1 MADDGFVD
9 TGGVSSKD
17 YQERKGKSV
26 IPTGFAEV
34 TIHEGAKHVRKS
46 DKSLY
51 TRMMKNLARKANQ
64 ELYDRFKNTADID
77 FIPVYVYYDV
87 QNKSMKVRVRKDWLR
102 SQIEVKLDF
111 AAWLR
116 KKRMFK
122 KSDKYKAWNQ
132 SQQRYPTQEERQ
144 DPTKHW
150 GKDYMMGAPHLA
162 AEKKQYIEEMTA
174 KGEAH
179 EFMKGKFNLEAKNQH
194 SVIMRAATEVAPVAF
209 GQIIKNKIH
218 LQEQEWNN
226 PIKGKDLLKIE
237 DPDNEDIIWGGSNF
251 KSYLRGRGVSMKTYN
266 GIMKDVAGLMWE
278 QFQEIDVN
286 KLTEEGV
293 EDYEDQYI
301 AGFPN
306 IVKIREWYVNRGM
319 RNIDKKGNVKR
330 HQYTE
335 ENFFRLKTNKQR
347 ANFIDR
353 AVFIISNEIYM
364 KRNGLTK
371 IYRNNNKTGKRN
383 LMQSSGKKVPISHAR
398 RYKKYAKGRTKR
410 SSRSKDYADW
420 RESNRTFAANL
431 KRKDTRTRKR

>member
-1 MADDGFVD
+1 
-9 TGGVSSKD
+9 
-17 YQERKGKSV
+17 
-26 IPTGFAEV
+26 
-34 TIHEGAKHVRKS
+34 
-46 DKSLY
+46 
-51 TRMMKNLARKANQ
+51 
-64 ELYDRFKNTADID
+64 
-77 FIPVYVYYDV
+77 
-87 QNKSMKVRVRKDWLR
+87 
-102 SQIEVKLDF
+102 
-111 AAWLR
+111 
-116 KKRMFK
+116 
-122 KSDKYKAWNQ
+122 
-132 SQQRYPTQEERQ
+132 
-144 DPTKHW
+144 
-150 GKDYMMGAPHLA
+150 
-162 AEKKQYIEEMTA
+162 
-174 KGEAH
+174 
-179 EFMKGKFNLEAKNQH
+179 
-194 SVIMRAATEVAPVAF
+194 
-209 GQIIKNKIH
+209 
-218 LQEQEWNN
+218 
-226 PIKGKDLLKIE
+226 
-237 DPDNEDIIWGGSNF
+237 
-251 KSYLRGRGVSMKTYN
+251 
-266 GIMKDVAGLMWE
+266 MWE